1 MKFKELEKLNTDEL
15 KKRLQDL
22 KLDLMKL
29 RSQVAS
35 GTRPENPGK
44 IRSIR
49 KTIARILM
57 LLMQKEKGVK

>member
-1 MKFKELEKLNTDEL
+1 MKFKELEKLSTDEL

-44 IRSIR
+44 IRSMR

-57 LLMQKEKGVK
+57 LLTQKEKGVK